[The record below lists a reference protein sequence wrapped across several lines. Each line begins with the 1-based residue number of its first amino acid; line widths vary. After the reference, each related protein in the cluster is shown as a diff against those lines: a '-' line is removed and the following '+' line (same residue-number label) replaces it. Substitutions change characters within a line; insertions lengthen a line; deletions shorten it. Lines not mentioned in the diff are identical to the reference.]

1 MADVSRLPQVLPPGL
16 PTSAK
21 PFTGDYEICWSIY
34 VQCTNL
40 RKLREVHIPAL
51 EALIGQPHGGKG
63 WLYENENYNESR
75 DRSLK
80 RIIAVQS
87 VKGPY
92 TDQLLLAFMKTLYSL
107 SSFWTIQAR
116 LNPSHPQGV
125 YVSARFQRENP
136 GSEAP
141 AVVDALV
148 ELEANFTDAQGH
160 TFGRSFGK
168 TRRISAAV
176 PGDSPAAG

>member
-1 MADVSRLPQVLPPGL
+1 MPQLLPPDL
-16 PTSAK
+16 PTSDEA
-21 PFTGDYEICWSIY
+21 FAGDYEIVWSIY
-34 VQCTNL
+34 IRCGNL
-40 RKLREVHIPAL
+40 QKLRAVHLPAL

-63 WLYENENYNESR
+63 WLYDNERYIENR

-92 TDQLLLAFMKTLYSL
+92 TDELLLDFMKTLYSL
-107 SSFWTIQAR
+107 SSFWAIQAR

-136 GSEAP
+136 NSEAP

-160 TFGRSFGK
+160 AFGRSFGT